1 MTQTEIPGFL
11 KFIFFFPQIRDLLSR
26 TKKPRGLK
34 VREDQQLG
42 FYVDG
47 LTSVPCENYT
57 QIERLMDQGT
67 KIRTTASTNMNASS
81 SRSHMVITIQFKQV
95 RCAGGQPAPFLTR
108 RGMWEGSQGRD
119 ELVSVMKSF
128 QV

>member
-1 MTQTEIPGFL
+1 M
-11 KFIFFFPQIRDLLSR
+11 LSR
-26 TKKPRGLK
+26 IKKPGGLK

-47 LTSVPCENYT
+47 LQSVPCENYA
-57 QIERLMDQGT
+57 QIERLMEQGA

-95 RCAGGQPAPFLTR
+95 RFNWMPMSPLPTKVV
-108 RGMWEGSQGRD
+108 RGCVPSSIMGW
-119 ELVSVMKSF
+119 
-128 QV
+128 